1 MNKNNLLQPNF
12 ETNPPTILVVEDEQN
27 LRFVFSHVLAKEGYH
42 IEEAANG
49 EECLEACSQHLP
61 NLILLDAIMGGIDGF
76 TCCEVLHNR
85 LGEECP
91 PILMVTVLDDE
102 DSINLAFEKGA
113 NEYITKPINWAVLRR
128 RIERL
133 LETRWAFQ
141 ELKRRYEQAHQLSL
155 DLKQTNQ
162 KLKLL
167 ATVDGLTQIA
177 NRRMFD
183 ERLKEEWYR
192 AWREKLPL
200 ALVLCDI
207 DYFKQYNDYYG
218 HQVGDRCL
226 QDLAMILS
234 QNCQRAE
241 DFVARYGGEEFAL
254 ILAGSSLKEGKQL
267 AEKIRHN
274 ILEAKIPHRENPNGT
289 IITLSLGVASLIPD
303 ETKRETDL
311 IAQADRALYRAKN
324 QGRNRVVTSSES

>member
-1 MNKNNLLQPNF
+1 MNNNNLLYPEVNIGSA
-12 ETNPPTILVVEDEQN
+12 TILVVEDEQN
-27 LRFVFSHVLAKEGYH
+27 LRFVFANVLAKEGYQLQ
-42 IEEAANG
+42 EAASG
-49 EECLEACSQHLP
+49 EECLEFCSQHLP
-61 NLILLDAIMGGIDGF
+61 DLILLDAIMGGIDGF
-76 TCCEVLHNR
+76 TCCEILHNR

-91 PILMVTVLDDE
+91 PILIVTVLNDE

-128 RIERL
+128 RIDRL
-133 LETRWAFQ
+133 LKTRWAFQ
-141 ELKRRYEQAHQLSL
+141 ELQRRYQEAHELSL
-155 DLKQTNQ
+155 KLEKANQ

-192 AWREKLPL
+192 ARREKLPL
-200 ALVLCDI
+200 TLIICDI

-226 QDLAMILS
+226 KDIATILS
-234 QNCQRAE
+234 QSCNRAA

-254 ILAGSSLKEGKQL
+254 ILAGSSLEKGEQL
-267 AEKIRHN
+267 GEKIRHN
-274 ILEAKIPHRENPNGT
+274 IMEAKIPHRENPNGT

-311 IAQADRALYRAKN
+311 VAQADRALYEAKN
-324 QGRNRVVTSSES
+324 QGRNRVVIS

>member
-1 MNKNNLLQPNF
+1 MNNNLLHPDF
-12 ETNPPTILVVEDEQN
+12 KSNPPTILVVEDEKN
-27 LRFVFSHVLAKEGYH
+27 LRFVFSQVLVKEGYQLQ
-42 IEEAANG
+42 EATSG
-49 EECLEACSQHLP
+49 EECLEICSQNLP
-61 NLILLDAIMGGIDGF
+61 DLILLDAILGGIDGF
-76 TCCEVLHNR
+76 TCCEILHNR
-85 LGEECP
+85 FGEECP

-133 LETRWAFQ
+133 LKTRWAFQ
-141 ELKRRYEQAHQLSL
+141 ELERRYEQAHQLSL
-155 DLKQTNQ
+155 ELEKANQQLKQ
-162 KLKLL
+162 L

-192 AWREKLPL
+192 ARREQLPL
-200 ALVLCDI
+200 TLILSDI

-218 HQVGDRCL
+218 HQAGDHCL
-226 QDLAMILS
+226 KQVAMILS
-234 QNCQRAE
+234 QNCQRSA
-241 DFVARYGGEEFAL
+241 DFVARYGGEEFTL
-254 ILAGSSLKEGKQL
+254 ILAGSSLQDGEQL

-274 ILEAKIPHRENPNGT
+274 ILEANIPHQQNPNGK

-303 ETKRETDL
+303 ENNRETDL
-311 IAQADRALYRAKN
+311 IAQADRALYEAKN
-324 QGRNRVVTSSES
+324 QGRNRVVISDQ